1 MPTSALHFHLAPI
14 CFSPSLCST
23 LATTPALISLLSV
36 IASDLI
42 PPFHSLRISPFSI
55 STQYL
60 ITFLLCSFFGGRRDV
75 STRTVQLVFN
85 LYSAVRRHINSCHSH
100 GFDIKRTLRPDR
112 EWGYRKEKLQSSCCN
127 ANNKQVI
134 ELKKAITWTTDLS
147 ISHKNLTILMIS
159 LYRLCSFCLS

>member
-23 LATTPALISLLSV
+23 LAATPALISLLSV

-60 ITFLLCSFFGGRRDV
+60 ITFLLCSFLGGRRDV

-100 GFDIKRTLRPDR
+100 GFDIKRMLRLTENEGIERRNCNLLVATQIINRWLNWRKQLR
-112 EWGYRKEKLQSSCCN
+112 EQQIYQFHTK
-127 ANNKQVI
+127 
-134 ELKKAITWTTDLS
+134 
-147 ISHKNLTILMIS
+147 ISQ
-159 LYRLCSFCLS
+159 F